1 MNALSRLILLC
12 LWLAGCDS
20 HQSPTHSGDAADFA
34 ALPSAK
40 LVGRPFVYE
49 VRHGGEQ
56 VFRIEA
62 LKWRDGH
69 TGAVSVT
76 YDAPWG
82 VNPVFSLATDAA
94 LAHGVRMDLEIVSA
108 KLQFYSRRPIIGR
121 MLRELAPNGIGF
133 FGHGHEHVPH
143 DWFGYKQAYES
154 FRTNFDLMKTWG
166 LNPKVYAYPNWGASI
181 STQAANREA
190 GFIAARGGTRRP
202 AQRADYFICPGAVR
216 EPDNWY
222 YLPSVIMGAQDG
234 TDIPY
239 HEALVPILKE
249 AQQADAWVILTYH
262 SIGNSEGW
270 GFYPAH
276 EFELD
281 VGYIARSGMWSGNM
295 DAVAAY
301 IQERNALDIKV
312 VRYFGIG
319 TPKQYELSIGDGL
332 DNAVY
337 DEPLTFEFRFNPEFD
352 VQGIRIDPPVEGG
365 SSFAVEDDVLR
376 LNIVPDERRYA
387 LVLERGQ

>member
-1 MNALSRLILLC
+1 MNALPRLIILC

-20 HQSPTHSGDAADFA
+20 HESPTHSGDAADFS

-49 VRHGGEQ
+49 VHHAGEQ
-56 VFRIEA
+56 VVSIEA

-82 VNPVFSLATDAA
+82 VDPVFSLATDAA

-143 DWFGYKQAYES
+143 DWFGYKQAYQS
-154 FRTNFDLMKTWG
+154 FRTNFELMKSWG
-166 LNPKVYAYPNWGASI
+166 LNPKVYAYPNWGAGI

-202 AQRADYFICPGAVR
+202 AQRADYYICPGDVR
-216 EPDNWY
+216 EPRNWY
-222 YLPSVIMGAQDG
+222 YMPSVIMGAEDG

-239 HEALVPILKE
+239 HKALVPILE
-249 AQQADAWVILTYH
+249 GAQQADAWVILTYH
-262 SIGNSEGW
+262 SIGNREGW
-270 GFYPAH
+270 GYYPVE

-281 VGYIARSGMWSGNM
+281 VAYIAQTDMWSGNM
-295 DAVAAY
+295 DAVSAY

-319 TPKQYELSIGDGL
+319 TPKQYELTIGDGL

-337 DEPLTFEFRFNPEFD
+337 DEPLTFELRFNPELD
-352 VQGIRIDPPVEGG
+352 VHGVRIDPPVKGG
-365 SSFAVEDDVLR
+365 SSFAVQDDILR
-376 LNIVPDERRYA
+376 LNILPDERRYA
-387 LVLERGQ
+387 LVLERRR